1 MFVEKSAEE
10 RSKMTPE
17 DLGAYFSAKLK
28 HENEV
33 LEARVKALE
42 TEKNSEKFSELD
54 KEVKALKDGQLESL
68 KSALVEQGKV
78 IEGLKAGKFNGS
90 DMHNAEL
97 SVDQIIKSHGDDFK
111 KAKEGK
117 HDFKFDVS
125 IEPRATKVVG
135 DMTFAANLSGGTMPS
150 TQRLDGIND
159 IAETVSV
166 IYGLMP
172 KLNVAGNTVDWVYE
186 TGQEGAA
193 NSTAEGATKN
203 QIDNNFVVT
212 SVSLK
217 KLTAYFKVSTEMLT
231 DVSFMASWL
240 RNKLI
245 VRLFIEVNDQILNGA
260 GAGNDLTGVISLAT
274 TWAAGSFALAID
286 NANNVDSLVVA
297 INQIKIANQSTGRL
311 AILMHPTDVAGLKM
325 VKITSSDKRYLDR
338 LLQVGSTL
346 MLDGYPIVE
355 STQITAGTFLVGDWS
370 KALVIQKGSIEVS
383 VGLDGNDFTKNMRTI
398 LAEWRGQVII
408 QNNDRTAFV
417 KGTFATTNAALE
429 TA

>member
-10 RSKMTPE
+10 RAKFTPE
-17 DLGAYFSAKLK
+17 ELGAYYAAKLK
-28 HENEV
+28 HESDA
-33 LEARVKALE
+33 LEIRVKSLE
-42 TEKNSEKFSELD
+42 SEKGSEKFAALEA
-54 KEVKALKDGQLESL
+54 EVKKMKDDQLESL
-68 KSALVEQGKV
+68 KSAMVEQGKV
-78 IEGLKAGKFNGS
+78 IEGLKSGKFNGS
-90 DMHNAEL
+90 DMEMAEA
-97 SVDQIIKSHGDDFK
+97 SVERMIKKHTEDFK
-111 KAKEGK
+111 QAKEGK
-117 HDFKFDVS
+117 HDFKFNLALES
-125 IEPRATKVVG
+125 KVVG
-135 DMTFAANLSGGTMPS
+135 DMTFANNLSGGNMPQA
-150 TQRLDGIND
+150 TRLEGVND

-166 IYGLMP
+166 IYGLIP

-217 KLTAYFKVSTEMLT
+217 KITAYFKVSTEMLT

-245 VRLFIEVNDQILNGA
+245 VKLFIEVNDQILNST

-274 TWAAGSFALAID
+274 AWAAGTFALTID
-286 NANNVDSLVVA
+286 NANNVDSLVVG
-297 INQIKIANQSTGRL
+297 INQVKLANQGVGRL
-311 AILMHPTDVAGLKM
+311 AILMYPSDVASLKM
-325 VKITSSDKRYLDR
+325 AKVSTTDKRYIDR

-346 MLDGYPIVE
+346 TLDGYPIIE
-355 STQITAGTFLVGDWS
+355 STQIAAGTFLIGDFS
-370 KALVIQKGSIEVS
+370 KALIVQKGGIEVS